1 MRRLT
6 FLDNDSKFGRLCTL
20 LGTIIVANLM
30 FIVTLIPV
38 ITAGA
43 GFCALYYTMLRLVR
57 YKEINPFSDFFHAF
71 VSNFKQATLAWA
83 AILAVAAFLAVEVR
97 ICSFLTGPL
106 QYCVI
111 AVYGAILALAL
122 IAMYLFPVMASFAG
136 SLKTQLCNS
145 VCFIGKNIGFA
156 FAIALVNV
164 IPMLAT
170 YMNLQLLPLAAL
182 RAVAGC
188 RARRGFAFFALVNSI
203 TFMRLFDPYLEPL
216 EPEIDEADQRRIL
229 EEMRRLES

>member
-20 LGTIIVANLM
+20 LGTVIVANLM

-57 YKEINPFSDFFHAF
+57 YKEINPFSDFFRAF
-71 VSNFKQATLAWA
+71 VGNFKQATLAWA
-83 AILAVAAFLAVEVR
+83 AILFLAAFLAVDVR

-106 QYCVI
+106 HYCII

-122 IAMYLFPVMASFAG
+122 ITMYLFPVMASFSG
-136 SLKTQLCNS
+136 SLKIQLRNS

-156 FAIALVNV
+156 FAVVLVNV
-164 IPMLAT
+164 IPMMAT
-170 YMNLQLLPLAAL
+170 YINLQMLPLAAFL
-182 RAVAGC
+182 WCMG
-188 RARRGFAFFALVNSI
+188 GFAFFALVNSI

-229 EEMRRLES
+229 EEMRRLEG